1 VPPARTEDCA
11 TENILGCVR
20 WAVDRYPPAPEL
32 HCAAPVIGPLVTAFR
47 KAAWRLL
54 GLEHAFNEKQRQLNV
69 SLSTLVDIER
79 LARSWQRRPCSAD
92 GSIFDEVVLHNQYGL
107 PGTFRPDDIVLDVG
121 AHIGSFC
128 LAALLRGA
136 RCVVG
141 FEAERQNF
149 ELASANLQAFAGR
162 VQVRHQAVW
171 RSDRAGDRLFHAGSA
186 MDNTGGGSLLFNTSG
201 QEVDVVAFDDV
212 VRELTEDGR
221 RRIRLVKM
229 DCEGSE
235 FPILLTS
242 RTLHLIDEI
251 VGEFHEINDGVYNP
265 APITPVARVDGIERF
280 TIGELTRCLQQAGFT
295 VRSERNAGTF
305 LGLFRATRAPLAA

>member
-1 VPPARTEDCA
+1 VRSPQAPP
-11 TENILGCVR
+11 VR
-20 WAVDRYPPAPEL
+20 FGFDYVRGVVHRYRPMAPAHCDR
-32 HCAAPVIGPLVTAFR
+32 PVIGPLVSAFR
-47 KAAWRLL
+47 LAAWRLL
-54 GLEHAFNEKQRQLNV
+54 GLERAFSEKQRQLDAAFTC
-69 SLSTLVDIER
+69 LEAER
-79 LARSWQRRPCSAD
+79 LARTAWHFRPGTED
-92 GSIFDEVVLHNQYGL
+92 RLIFDEVVLFNEYQL
-107 PGTFRPDDIVLDVG
+107 PETFRPDDIVLDVG

-128 LAALLRGA
+128 LAALLRGSH
-136 RCVVG
+136 CVVG

-149 ELASANLQAFAGR
+149 ELASANLQTFAGR
-162 VQVRHQAVW
+162 VRVRHQAVW
-171 RSDRAGDRLFHAGSA
+171 RSDRAGDRLFHEGPV
-186 MDNTGGGSLLFNTSG
+186 MGNTGGGSLLFNTSG

-212 VRELTEDGR
+212 VHEVTENGH

-280 TIGELTRCLQQAGFT
+280 TIGELTRCLQRAGFT

-305 LGLFRATRAPLAA
+305 LGLFRATRQAA